1 MSSFEL
7 DIDQYLTEEDKKRI
21 CREQFSEVARMK
33 CRNDFERIITNSAYS
48 IVRDEVDKV
57 FDGKMQE
64 FLIERVEK
72 VIKELSSFTVFN
84 KPDAWDKTSSK
95 GYVLLQQ
102 AVQDAQPLIVGRVV
116 ALIEGMSAEDLS
128 WYVQGPLVA
137 AILEK
142 LKS

>member
-84 KPDAWDKTSSK
+84 KPDAWDNTTSK
-95 GYVLLQQ
+95 GYDILQQ
-102 AVQDAQPLIVGRVV
+102 AVKDAQPLIVNRVV
-116 ALIEGMSAEDLS
+116 SLIEGMSEEDLS